1 MGCWKRLEPQSRWH
15 DYPSGPLNLN
25 QDGTTITYKKSH
37 KGPYAAQWAQADAD
51 EMERLFKSGTL
62 RPIMHCDIP
71 SDKDATYL
79 NPVCSEKV
87 KDDGALQLRTRAT
100 IGGDRIDYPY
110 TTTAVTAELESI
122 KS

>member
-1 MGCWKRLEPQSRWH
+1 M
-15 DYPSGPLNLN
+15 NLN

-100 IGGDRIDYPY
+100 ISGDRIDYPY
-110 TTTAVTAELESI
+110 LENGDTRS
-122 KS
+122 